1 MENRGFQ
8 RWIFFA
14 FFIVIGQ
21 AILYLEKLPTL
32 DMIYSSLRTMIFPIL
47 CLQYIQKK
55 VHWNIL
61 YTLLLLYFGV
71 ILYSSLIHHSESL
84 VPLISLGMTS
94 ASLLLCMAIGS
105 KRNFNLTLKIFR
117 NVFSIYVLLNFIFII
132 LYPDGVWMDTIGTTT
147 LEEVGRYIIGGNYN
161 QMGASMLCASVV
173 NSVYYFQT
181 GKGKA
186 LLILIIVIS
195 VTSLFIVGSKTSLV
209 GILLFSIF
217 LMLKNSKVKV
227 LSLNAFIV
235 FYFVFQILAVFML
248 SDLSN
253 NSIARYI
260 VEDVLQK
267 DMSFSSRTNIW
278 FRTAIAVAESPLL
291 GYGLQEPEW
300 NQLYINGVS
309 THNYIYSV
317 LMKGGFVLLAC
328 LVFIIISVMRRERK
342 YRSLASITALFGLWI
357 LLFMMI
363 MEVYN
368 IIYIVF
374 LLGLLTCL
382 YTSQKNNVLNEKNK
396 CNNTSLQYS

>member
-1 MENRGFQ
+1 MENRFTQ
-8 RWIFFA
+8 RWIFFV
-14 FFIVIGQ
+14 FFIVVGQ
-21 AILYLEKLPTL
+21 AILYLEKLPIL
-32 DMIYSSLRTMIFPIL
+32 DLIYSSLRTIIFPIL

-61 YTLLLLYFGV
+61 YTLLLIYFGV
-71 ILYSSLIHHSESL
+71 ILYSSIVHRAESL
-84 VPLISLGMTS
+84 VPLISLGITS

-105 KRNFNLTLKIFR
+105 KRDLYSTLKVFR

-132 LYPDGVWMDTIGTTT
+132 LYPDGIWMDAIGTSTP
-147 LEEVGRYIIGGNYN
+147 EEVGRYLIGGNYN

-173 NSVYYFQT
+173 NGVYYFQT
-181 GKGKA
+181 GKGKKI
-186 LLILIIVIS
+186 LMLIIIIS
-195 VTSLFIVGSKTSLV
+195 VVSLLIVGSKTSLV
-209 GILLFSIF
+209 GIILFSIF
-217 LMLKNSKVKV
+217 LVLKNTKLKV
-227 LSLNAFIV
+227 LSLDTFII

-278 FRTAIAVAESPLL
+278 FRTAIAVAGAPLF
-291 GYGLQEPEW
+291 GYGLQDQEW
-300 NQLYINGVS
+300 NQLYIGGVS
-309 THNYIYSV
+309 THNYVYSV
-317 LMKGGFVLLAC
+317 LMKGGFVLLIC
-328 LVFIIISVMRRERK
+328 LAFVIICVMRREKK
-342 YRSLASITALFGLWI
+342 YRNVASITALFGLWI

-368 IIYIVF
+368 IIYIIF

-382 YTSQKNNVLNEKNK
+382 YTSTKNNALNEKNK
-396 CNNTSLQYS
+396 CNNTSSQHS